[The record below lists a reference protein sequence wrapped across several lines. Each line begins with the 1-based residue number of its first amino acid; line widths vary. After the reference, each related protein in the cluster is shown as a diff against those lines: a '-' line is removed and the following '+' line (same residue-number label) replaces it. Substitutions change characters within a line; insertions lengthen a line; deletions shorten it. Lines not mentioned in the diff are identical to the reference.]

1 MFLDI
6 YLEVVA
12 IGNTKYHALLKRR
25 HLLND
30 ALTWMYFFTNENKD
44 AIIEMVRQRLFE
56 TGENKFGDII
66 GTYSFMTEQIT
77 GGEKQQGDPYTL
89 KDSGDFYESIF
100 ISVFNDLFEIN
111 DGQGAEKMKNQDWW
125 TDDIVGLNEEQK
137 DEVIKMIRKHYLDY
151 AKKILLGVK

>member
-6 YLEVVA
+6 YFEVVA
-12 IGNTKYHALLKRR
+12 IGNTKYHALLRKQ
-25 HLLND
+25 LLLSD
-30 ALTWMYFFTNENKD
+30 AVAWMEFFTTKNKE
-44 AIIEMVRQRLFE
+44 AIINMITERLYD
-56 TGENKFGDII
+56 TGEDKLGDII
-66 GTYSFMTEQIT
+66 GLYEYETELAS
-77 GGEKQQGDPYTL
+77 GGEKQEGDPYTL
-89 KDSGDFYESIF
+89 KDSGEFYESMF

-125 TDDIVGLNEEQK
+125 TDDIVGFNEEQK